1 MKAYVL
7 PSGEM
12 LFPKRLDLPGVVGD
26 GWEFAEPHTPEF
38 EQWLAFSVKAPREVV
53 ALAMRLKRAGQQ
65 KT

>member
-12 LFPKRLDLPGVVGD
+12 MYPKRLSTPDAIGD
-26 GWEFAEPHTPEF
+26 GWAFAERNTPEY
-38 EQWLAFSVKAPREVV
+38 EQWLPFSAKAPPGVV